1 MTNSLFSE
9 VSDAAFPDP
18 ITTFR
23 YRDMDEQAVTRFEEA
38 RPPQGAGTGQP
49 PPPQAAPGHSAEEVN
64 ILVNRAR
71 TEAAAETEKRLR
83 LECEA
88 RVAAEAAKIREMLDR
103 FVTERKDYFSRVE
116 SDVVQLALAIS
127 AKILH
132 REAQVDPMLL
142 AALVRVAIEKLHDG
156 STVSVRVSPQKADKW
171 REYLASPQNSAT
183 VTVVEDAHLGP
194 DDCTLETDLGSADFS
209 IDAQLKE
216 VEQGFFDLLAHR
228 PQVK

>member
-18 ITTFR
+18 ITSFR
-23 YRDMDEQAVTRFEEA
+23 YRDMDKSGLARFEETRQQESAANHA
-38 RPPQGAGTGQP
+38 RQ
-49 PPPQAAPGHSAEEVN
+49 QAAPGQSAEEIN
-64 ILVNRAR
+64 ALVNRAHA
-71 TEAAAETEKRLR
+71 EAAAETEKRLR
-83 LECEA
+83 GEYEA
-88 RVAAEAAKIREMLDR
+88 KAAAEAAKVREALER
-103 FVTERKDYFSRVE
+103 FVAERKDYFSRVE

-132 REAQVDPMLL
+132 REAQVDPMLV
-142 AALVRVAIEKLHDG
+142 AALVRVAVEKLHDG
-156 STVSVRVSPQKADKW
+156 SSVSVRVSPQKAGRW
-171 REYLASPQNSAT
+171 REYLANPLNGST
-183 VTVVEDAHLGP
+183 VAVVEDAHIGP

-216 VEQGFFDLLAHR
+216 VEQGFFDLLAQR